1 MNIKLIRRAAT
12 IAVCGMAMLNVH
24 AAAAQGAIDN
34 SALSSLAFREHK
46 RTFGLVGGVHVAG
59 GGQRPS
65 RADDRRVMGAG

>member
-34 SALSSLAFREHK
+34 SASRSRCPAGARLA
-46 RTFGLVGGVHVAG
+46 A
-59 GGQRPS
+59 P
-65 RADDRRVMGAG
+65 RRR